1 MSSLLAE
8 LNQAQRY
15 AVTLGPGPILVIAGA
30 GTGKTRTLV
39 HRVAWLV
46 EQGQD
51 PEGILLLTFTRR
63 AAEEM
68 LERARGLHPACA
80 LAGGGTFHSLAHRLL
95 RRHGGLLGLEGGF
108 TVMDQADCQQM
119 LKTAVEDLG
128 LKERGDRR
136 FPKPATLAGLISKSR
151 NLELSL
157 EDTVESQAP
166 HLLAYL
172 EDIRSA
178 ARAFQEAKRRYG
190 LLDFDDLLF
199 FCEELL
205 RDHRDLRHRLQ
216 ETWRHLLVDEYQ
228 DTNAVQARLVELLAG
243 PEKNVMA
250 VGDDAQSIY
259 AFRGARLENILEFPQ
274 RFTGTRLVKLEENYR
289 STQAILD
296 LANALMTRA
305 RRSYEKN
312 LYSSGR
318 KGSRPRL
325 LRPREQRGQSRLALE
340 RIRELLAR
348 GEDPEQIAVLF
359 RSGRDSFDL
368 EAALKQAGIPFRK
381 YGGVRFVE
389 LAHIKDF
396 MAHLRV
402 VDNPRDF
409 LSWQRLLMLL
419 PGVGPKTAQNIIA
432 HLVADPDPDAYA
444 RRLAQAPQAGRF
456 PGLETLSR
464 TLVELGQKEVPA
476 EEAVARVLDYYRPLC
491 QDTYEDYPRRLRDL
505 EELPALAQPYPNLG
519 EFLAAVVL
527 DPPEEAGEP
536 PSARPLTLSTIHSA
550 KGKEWR
556 QVLVLWVTDGRLPSF
571 LSLEDPAA
579 LEEERRLF
587 YVACTRAGQ
596 GLTLLA
602 PREQFVEGS
611 GWRAAPLSRFLDE
624 LEPGLLE
631 TPGAGPVFP
640 VAAGEEEKKA
650 APRRAWGFKQEV
662 PFAVGSQVRHQ
673 VFGRGKVMGYQGKA
687 KVMVHFERKGL
698 KILLLEYAGLEA
710 VSRAGS

>member
-1 MSSLLAE
+1 MSSLLTE

-15 AVTLGPGPILVIAGA
+15 AVTLGSGPILVIAGA

-51 PEGILLLTFTRR
+51 PESILLLTFTRR

-80 LAGGGTFHSLAHRLL
+80 AVAGGTFHSLAHRLL
-95 RRHGGLLGLEGGF
+95 RRHGALLGLEGGF

-119 LKTAVEDLG
+119 LRTAVEDLG

-136 FPKPATLAGLISKSR
+136 FPKPATLADLVSKSR

-172 EDIRSA
+172 EEIRAA
-178 ARAFQEAKRRYG
+178 ARAFQESKQRFG

-199 FCEELL
+199 FCEDLL
-205 RDHRDLRHRLQ
+205 RQHRDLRQRLQ

-274 RFTGTRLVKLEENYR
+274 RFAGTRLVKLEENYR

-296 LANALMTRA
+296 LANALIARA
-305 RRSYEKN
+305 QRSYQKS

-318 KGSRPRL
+318 EGPRPRL
-325 LRPREQRGQSRLALE
+325 LRPREQRGQSRQALE
-340 RIRELLAR
+340 HIQELLDR
-348 GEDPEQIAVLF
+348 GVPPAQIAVLF

-368 EAALKQAGIPFRK
+368 EAALKQARIPFRK

-409 LSWQRLLMLL
+409 LAWQRLLMLI

-432 HLVADPDPDAYA
+432 HLVADPDPRSYA
-444 RRLAQAPQAGRF
+444 QRLAQAPQAGRF
-456 PGLETLSR
+456 PSLGELSR
-464 TLVELGQKEVPA
+464 LLAELGREGLAP
-476 EEAVARVLDYYRPLC
+476 EEAVAEALDYYRPIC
-491 QDTYEDYPRRLRDL
+491 EENYEDYPRRLRDL
-505 EELPALAQPYPNLG
+505 DELPALAQPYQSLG
-519 EFLAAVVL
+519 DFVAAVVL
-527 DPPEEAGEP
+527 DPPEEAGEDP
-536 PSARPLTLSTIHSA
+536 ASQPITLSTIHSA
-550 KGKEWR
+550 KGKEW
-556 QVLVLWVTDGRLPSF
+556 QEVLVLWVTDGRLPAF
-571 LSLEDPAA
+571 PSLDDPIA

-587 YVACTRAGQ
+587 YVACTRAGN

-602 PREQFVEGS
+602 PREQFIEGS
-611 GWRAAPLSRFLDE
+611 GWRAAQLSRFLDE

-631 TPGAGPVFP
+631 APAAGPVFP
-640 VAAGEEEKKA
+640 VSRPGR
-650 APRRAWGFKQEV
+650 APARPVRGIKQEV
-662 PFAVGSQVRHQ
+662 PFAVGSLVEHQ

-687 KVMVHFERKGL
+687 KVMVHFGQKGL
-698 KILLLEYAGLEA
+698 KILLVEHAGLEA
-710 VSRAGS
+710 VSGAGV

>member
-15 AVTLGPGPILVIAGA
+15 AVTLGPGPVLVIAGA

-46 EQGQD
+46 EAGQD

-68 LERARGLHPACA
+68 LARARGLHPACVA
-80 LAGGGTFHSLAHRLL
+80 VAGGTFHSLAHRLL
-95 RRHGGLLGLEGGF
+95 RRYGGYLGLGEGF

-119 LKTAVEDLG
+119 LKTAVEELG

-136 FPKPATLAGLISKSR
+136 FPKPATLAGLISTSR

-157 EDTVESQAP
+157 EDTVEGQAP

-172 EDIRSA
+172 EDIRRA
-178 ARAFQEAKRRYG
+178 AGAFQEAKKRYG

-205 RDHRDLRHRLQ
+205 RDNRELRRRLQ
-216 ETWRHLLVDEYQ
+216 ERWRHLLVDEYQ

-274 RFTGTRLVKLEENYR
+274 RFAGTRLVKLEENYR

-296 LANALMTRA
+296 LANALMAPSRH
-305 RRSYEKN
+305 SYRKN

-318 KGSRPRL
+318 EGPRPRL

-340 RIRELLAR
+340 HIQELLAR
-348 GEDPEQIAVLF
+348 GEDPAQIAVLF

-368 EAALKQAGIPFRK
+368 EATLKQAGIPFRK
-381 YGGVRFVE
+381 YGGMRFVE

-402 VDNPRDF
+402 VHNPRDF

-419 PGVGPKTAQNIIA
+419 PGVGPKTAQNLIA
-432 HLVADPDPDAYA
+432 HLVADADPEGYA
-444 RRLAQAPQAGRF
+444 RRLARAPQARRF
-456 PGLETLSR
+456 PGLEELSR
-464 TLVELGQKEVPA
+464 LLVELGREGLAP
-476 EEAVARVLDYYRPLC
+476 EEAVSLALDYYRPLC
-491 QDTYEDYPRRLRDL
+491 EDTYEDYPRRLRDL
-505 EELPALAQPYPNLG
+505 EELPALAQPYEDLAD
-519 EFLAAVVL
+519 FVAAVVL
-527 DPPEEAGEP
+527 DPPEEAGEQA
-536 PSARPLTLSTIHSA
+536 SARPLVLSTIHSA

-556 QVLVLWVTDGRLPSF
+556 QVLVLWLTDGRLPAF
-571 LSLEDPAA
+571 PSLDHPDA

-602 PREQFVEGS
+602 PREQLVEGA
-611 GWRAAPLSRFLDE
+611 GWRAAPLSRFLEE
-624 LEPGLLE
+624 LDPELLE
-631 TPGAGPVFP
+631 SPAPGPVFP
-640 VAAGEEEKKA
+640 VSTPGGGGK
-650 APRRAWGFKQEV
+650 RARSGRGLRQEV
-662 PFAVGSQVRHQ
+662 PFAVGSLVRHQ
-673 VFGRGKVMGYQGKA
+673 VFGQGKVMGYQGKA
-687 KVMVHFERKGL
+687 KVMVHFGRKGL

-710 VSRAGS
+710 VSGAGS